1 MNHKLNHKLLA
12 AALLLIPFSALA
24 ADTFLEPHEAALLKP
39 AAGIPG
45 LENYT
50 AAGKDPTKF
59 SKVVMGSITFFFADD
74 SKTKDMDAKEATQ
87 ITDALKQAMVD
98 NLKKHYEIVDQP
110 GPDTLLINMAVTDI
124 KMKNKKRGL
133 LGWTPIGLVVTSA
146 GNLTGSRLV
155 LDKAVLQGESLD
167 SQSGDI
173 VGLFQVSQIEQ
184 LDDKK
189 QLTWED
195 VRLTLND
202 LANRA
207 LKDRFGD

>member
-1 MNHKLNHKLLA
+1 MNRILIFA
-12 AALLLIPFSALA
+12 AVALLMPLSALA
-24 ADTFLEPHEAALLKP
+24 EDSFLEAHEVALLKP
-39 AAGIPG
+39 AANVPG

-50 AAGKDPTKF
+50 ADGKDPAKY
-59 SKVVMGSITFFFADD
+59 SKVVLGSITFFYADD
-74 SKTKDMDAKEATQ
+74 SKTKDMDAKESTQ
-87 ITDALKQAMVD
+87 ITDALKGVMTD
-98 NLKKHYEIVDQP
+98 NLKKYLEIVDQP
-110 GPDTLLINMAVTDI
+110 GPDTLLLNMAVTQI

-133 LGWTPIGLVVTSA
+133 LGYTPIGLVVTTA
-146 GNLTGSRLV
+146 GNLSGSRLV
-155 LDKAVLQGESLD
+155 LDKAAMQGEMLD

-173 VGLFQVSQIEQ
+173 VTLFQVSQIEQ

-207 LKDRFGD
+207 LKDRFGG

>member
-1 MNHKLNHKLLA
+1 MNYKLLA
-12 AALLLIPFSALA
+12 TALLLIPFSALA
-24 ADTFLEPHEAALLKP
+24 EDSFLEAHEVALLAP
-39 AAGIPG
+39 DANVPG

-50 AAGKDPTKF
+50 ADGKDPTQY
-59 SKVVMGSITFFFADD
+59 SKVVLGSITFFFADD
-74 SKTKDMDAKEATQ
+74 SKTKDMDAKESTQ
-87 ITDALKQAMVD
+87 ITDALKGVLTD
-98 NLKKHYEIVDQP
+98 NLKKYVEIVDQP
-110 GPDTLLINMAVTDI
+110 GPDTLLLNMAVTQI

-155 LDKAVLQGESLD
+155 LDKAVLQGEMLD

-173 VGLFQVSQIEQ
+173 VTLFQVSQIEQ

-207 LKDRFGD
+207 LKNRFGE